1 MEPTETKPISPITR
15 PGIGGESGGNRG
27 GLGPDSRVIALR
39 GFNPINSIVVVKC
52 QTTNKPLNATLASQR
67 SIIRR
72 ETNDSTSSRVTTA
85 SSVAL
90 SDFVLRTVSRL
101 NCSLDERKGAA

>member
-1 MEPTETKPISPITR
+1 MAISNRTMSLQAKCR
-15 PGIGGESGGNRG
+15 AESGGIGG
-27 GLGPDSRVIALR
+27 GLGPDSRVIPLR
-39 GFNPINSIVVVKC
+39 GFGRPKNDRV
-52 QTTNKPLNATLASQR
+52 NKPLNATLASQR

-101 NCSLDERKGAA
+101 NRSLDERKGVA

>member
-15 PGIGGESGGNRG
+15 PGIGGESGGIRG

-90 SDFVLRTVSRL
+90 TGLTV
-101 NCSLDERKGAA
+101 NPIMKGGDLT